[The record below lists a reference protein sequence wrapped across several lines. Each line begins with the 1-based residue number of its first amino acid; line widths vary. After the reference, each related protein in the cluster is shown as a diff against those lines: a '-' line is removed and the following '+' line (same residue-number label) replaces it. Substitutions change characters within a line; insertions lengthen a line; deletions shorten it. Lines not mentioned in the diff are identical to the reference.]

1 MTAAASLLDLLREA
15 QRRGFLGPGPV
26 DEQLAH
32 AHRVTDLIGEP
43 PAAFLDLGSGG
54 GLPGLVL
61 AERWPDAHGV
71 FLDASQRRCKWL
83 AEAIDQA
90 IWGSA
95 PWTGRI
101 EVRCGRAEELAR
113 DPGLREAFPLVTAR
127 SFGPPAVTA
136 ECAVGFLAPGGSLVV
151 SEPPTD
157 RGDTGARWPDESL
170 RELGLGPA
178 QERRAS
184 DVGVVVLTRDRALS
198 DRWPRR
204 IGIPGKRPLWKPAG
218 PAADR

>member
-1 MTAAASLLDLLREA
+1 MTTAASLLDLLQEA

-32 AHRVTDLIGEP
+32 AHRLADLIGEP
-43 PAAFLDLGSGG
+43 PTAFLDLGSGA

-61 AERWPDAHGV
+61 ADRWPDARGV
-71 FLDASQRRCKWL
+71 FLDAARRRCEWL

-90 IWGSA
+90 TWGPT
-95 PWTGRI
+95 PWEGRI

-113 DPGLREAFPLVTAR
+113 DPELREAFPLVTAR

-136 ECAVGFLAPGGSLVV
+136 ECAVGFLSLGGSLVV
-151 SEPPTD
+151 SEPPSD
-157 RGDTGARWPDESL
+157 RGDAGARWPDESL
-170 RELGLGPA
+170 RELGLGAA
-178 QERRAS
+178 QERRVC
-184 DVGVVVLTRDRALS
+184 DVGVVVLTREGALS

-204 IGIPGKRPLWKPAG
+204 TGIPGKRPLWKPG
-218 PAADR
+218 QPGR